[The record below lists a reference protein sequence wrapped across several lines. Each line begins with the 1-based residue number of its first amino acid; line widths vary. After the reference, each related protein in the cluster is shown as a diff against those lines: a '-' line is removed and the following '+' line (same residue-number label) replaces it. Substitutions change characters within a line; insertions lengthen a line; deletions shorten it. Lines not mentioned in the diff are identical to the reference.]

1 MNTLIVTGGNIN
13 LDFFNNL
20 IDKNKFDTIIA
31 SDKGLETLDKLN
43 VVPNYIIGDFDSI
56 NSEVLNKYINREY
69 IKIIKLNPM
78 KDFTDTH
85 MALKKA
91 IDIESTNVT
100 VVGAIGTRIDHI
112 LGNINILK
120 EALDKDIECKIV
132 NENNEISLINKDVI
146 ILKDESYPYI
156 SLIPLTTKV
165 YGVALK
171 GFKYGL
177 EDATMEIG
185 NSLGISNEQIDKE
198 AEIRIKEGIM
208 IVIKSRD

>member
-13 LDFFNNL
+13 LNFFNNL
-20 IDKNKFDTIIA
+20 LNNEKFDITIA

-43 VVPNYIIGDFDSI
+43 IVPNYIIGDFDSI
-56 NSEVLNKYINREY
+56 NREVLNKYINRED
-69 IKIIKLNPM
+69 INVFKLNPI

-91 IDIESTNVT
+91 IDLKSTNVT
-100 VVGAIGTRIDHI
+100 IVGAIGTRIDHI

-120 EALDKDIECKIV
+120 EALDKDIDCKIV
-132 NENNEISLINKDVI
+132 NENNEISLINKDVVI
-146 ILKDESYPYI
+146 HKDENYPFI

-165 YGVALK
+165 YGVTLK
-171 GFKYGL
+171 GFKYSL

-185 NSLGISNEQIDKE
+185 NSLGISNEQIDNE
-198 AEIRIKEGIM
+198 AEIKIKDGIM